1 MSPRK
6 LLFLVVLLC
15 SLSACGLGQNPARAT
30 LQASVTPPAT
40 ATEPSPPTATREL
53 PPTNPVVPTATIAP
67 TDEAEVTATL
77 DPAATPATPTT
88 GAPVATAVA
97 GANVAEFVADVTV
110 PDGTNFTPGETFVK
124 TWRLKNVGTSTWST
138 GYLFV
143 YAKGEQ
149 MAGPQTQPLPNSVAP
164 GQTVDISL
172 DLTAP
177 DRLGS
182 HTGFWQLRTDAG
194 QPFGIGTGANEPVY
208 VQINVGVGANASPG
222 PTGAP
227 AGNIQVTGVT
237 MTGDVTSGTGS
248 CPQVFTFNLAL
259 TSQGAGTVTYRLEA
273 SSDTPGFAFNLPA
286 AAQSIFTGPGPRTFN
301 GSYTLEFSG
310 TVSGQVWVQ
319 VLSPTDMESNKVSF
333 TLTCAPTA
341 APPTA
346 VPPTAT
352 VAP

>member
-6 LLFLVVLLC
+6 LLLFAVLLWA
-15 SLSACGLGQNPARAT
+15 LSACGLGQNPARAT

-40 ATEPSPPTATREL
+40 PTEPSPPTATREP
-53 PPTNPVVPTATIAP
+53 PPTNPAVPTATIAP
-67 TDEAEVTATL
+67 TDEAEVTATP
-77 DPAATPATPTT
+77 DPAATTATPTT

-124 TWRLKNVGTSTWST
+124 TWRLKNVGTSPWST

-164 GQTVDISL
+164 GETVDISL

-177 DRLGS
+177 DRLGA

-194 QPFGIGTGANEPVY
+194 QPFGIGAGANEPVY
-208 VQINVGVGANASPG
+208 VQINVAVGANASPG

-227 AGNIQVTGVT
+227 AGNIQVTSVT

-259 TSQGAGTVTYRLEA
+259 TSQGAGTVTYLLEA
-273 SSDTPGFAFNLPA
+273 SSSTPGFTFNLPA
-286 AAQSIFTGPGPRTFN
+286 AAQSVFTGPGPRTFN

-310 TVSGQVWVQ
+310 TVSGQVWVH
-319 VLSPTDMESNKVSF
+319 VLSPNDMESNKVSF

-352 VAP
+352 GSP